1 MAGYL
6 LRHKN
11 RKGAKSMRKF
21 NFRRAFGGGG
31 NREVVCDIVGEIELA
46 TRSQFRKS
54 DLRLAAKKVAF
65 TLAEVLITLGII
77 GVVAALTL
85 PAVIQAYKKQEASAR
100 LKKFYSSMSQAIA
113 TAEAE
118 TGVKAYEWDKLSWTG
133 YDPTNSYKQTSAY
146 YKEYIAPYIKTLK
159 VVDGV
164 YDSKNNINSRM
175 KLYFQD
181 GSTAE
186 LNVGQCVSFYFDTN
200 GEKAPN
206 ELGKDI
212 FIFFI
217 ATADSHGENREQEL
231 YQNQSFGAVYLP
243 IYNTKEKA
251 LNACKVAPIY
261 CSALLQL
268 NNYEFPENYP
278 YKL

>member
-1 MAGYL
+1 MAE
-6 LRHKN
+6 
-11 RKGAKSMRKF
+11 GATHVALCDKF
-21 NFRRAFGGGG
+21 CR
-31 NREVVCDIVGEIELA
+31 
-46 TRSQFRKS
+46 
-54 DLRLAAKKVAF
+54 VAF

-85 PAVIQAYKKQEASAR
+85 PSVIQAYKKQEASAR

-146 YKEYIAPYIKTLK
+146 YKKYIAPYIKTLK

-217 ATADSHGENREQEL
+217 ATADSHGGNREQEL

-243 IYNTKEKA
+243 IYNTKEKT
-251 LNACKVAPIY
+251 LNACKVALRY

>member
-1 MAGYL
+1 M
-6 LRHKN
+6 
-11 RKGAKSMRKF
+11 
-21 NFRRAFGGGG
+21 
-31 NREVVCDIVGEIELA
+31 
-46 TRSQFRKS
+46 
-54 DLRLAAKKVAF
+54 
-65 TLAEVLITLGII
+65 AEVLITLGII

-217 ATADSHGENREQEL
+217 ATADSHGGNREQEL

-251 LNACKVAPIY
+251 LNACKVAPRY